1 MKMLADVE
9 RDWVPTREGTSLY
22 LRPTMIA
29 HGSELGVHPAH
40 KYLYYIICS
49 PAGSYYKNGM
59 SPIKIHIEDSYVRAV
74 KGGTG
79 AAKTGGNYSAS
90 LKAAHEASKQGFDQV
105 LWLDGKQNKYVEEVG
120 AMNMMFIIDHKLYT
134 APTGGSIL
142 PGITRKS
149 VLRLA
154 EDMGIEVYERPVSV
168 MELYEA
174 YSKGTLQEAFGTG
187 TAAVISPVGLMEYR
201 GDIIKLSDGEIGP
214 IAMAIYNKLTGI
226 QRGTEPD
233 LYNWIEKIN

>member
-1 MKMLADVE
+1 
-9 RDWVPTREGTSLY
+9 
-22 LRPTMIA
+22 
-29 HGSELGVHPAH
+29 
-40 KYLYYIICS
+40 
-49 PAGSYYKNGM
+49 
-59 SPIKIHIEDSYVRAV
+59 
-74 KGGTG
+74 
-79 AAKTGGNYSAS
+79 
-90 LKAAHEASKQGFDQV
+90 
-105 LWLDGKQNKYVEEVG
+105 
-120 AMNMMFIIDHKLYT
+120 MNMMFIIDHKLYT

-154 EDMGIEVYERPVSV
+154 EDMGIEVFERPVSV

-201 GDIIKLSDGEIGP
+201 GDMIKLSDGEIGP
-214 IAMAIYNKLTGI
+214 VAMAIYNKLTGI

-233 LYNWIEKIN
+233 LYNWILKVT

>member
-1 MKMLADVE
+1 MDRQQRVILE
-9 RDWVPTREGTSLY
+9 
-22 LRPTMIA
+22 LR
-29 HGSELGVHPAH
+29 
-40 KYLYYIICS
+40 
-49 PAGSYYKNGM
+49 
-59 SPIKIHIEDSYVRAV
+59 
-74 KGGTG
+74 
-79 AAKTGGNYSAS
+79 
-90 LKAAHEASKQGFDQV
+90 
-105 LWLDGKQNKYVEEVG
+105 VEEVG

-154 EDMGIEVYERPVSV
+154 EDMGIEVFERPVSV

-201 GDIIKLSDGEIGP
+201 GDMIKLSDGEIGP

-233 LYNWIEKIN
+233 IYNWIEKVN